1 MTSPIRNQRADIDV
15 NMAGSCD
22 DDLVASLPDEILD
35 YVLSLVSAYGDLRG
49 CALVCKRWHK
59 AVARVAAKTRYDFR
73 AHFLNDFARYSRHSS
88 LGSLFQLPK

>member
-1 MTSPIRNQRADIDV
+1 MTSPTRNQRADVDV
-15 NMAGSCD
+15 NMAGSHD

-59 AVARVAAKTRYDFR
+59 AVARVAAKTRYGFNN
-73 AHFLNDFARYSRHSS
+73 FVRYSRHLSFDRLCQFLNS
-88 LGSLFQLPK
+88 K

>member
-15 NMAGSCD
+15 NMAGSRDD

-59 AVARVAAKTRYDFR
+59 AVARVAAKTRYGFNR
-73 AHFLNDFARYSRHSS
+73 LTT
-88 LGSLFQLPK
+88 

>member
-1 MTSPIRNQRADIDV
+1 MTSPTRNQRAAVDV
-15 NMAGSCD
+15 TMAGSRDD

-59 AVARVAAKTRYDFR
+59 AVARVAAKTRYDFK
-73 AHFLNDFARYSRHSS
+73 AH
-88 LGSLFQLPK
+88 

>member
-1 MTSPIRNQRADIDV
+1 MTSPIRNQRADVDV
-15 NMAGSCD
+15 TMAGSCD

-59 AVARVAAKTRYDFR
+59 AVGRVAAKTRYVLK
-73 AHFLNDFARYSRHSS
+73 AHLS
-88 LGSLFQLPK
+88 LLE

>member
-1 MTSPIRNQRADIDV
+1 MTSPTRNQRADVDV
-15 NMAGSCD
+15 NMAGSRDD

-59 AVARVAAKTRYDFR
+59 AVARVAAKTRYGFNN
-73 AHFLNDFARYSRHSS
+73 FVRYSRHLSFDRLCQFLNS
-88 LGSLFQLPK
+88 K